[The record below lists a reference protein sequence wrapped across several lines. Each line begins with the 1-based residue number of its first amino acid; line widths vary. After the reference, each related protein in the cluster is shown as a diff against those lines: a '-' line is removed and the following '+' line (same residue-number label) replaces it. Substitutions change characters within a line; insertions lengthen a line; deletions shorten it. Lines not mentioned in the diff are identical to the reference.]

1 VILGDSLGYQGIN
14 AKSAKETLQQR
25 SLALE
30 EHQAAVKTTISK
42 RRQIERLKASSNIRP
57 EKVDEAV
64 EELKEAAQIEEILTK
79 RVQGI
84 SENLHKAIITHSRH
98 THEDVTSGLIEHART
113 TLIYERTILK
123 ELEAVRNDVRTIGQ
137 PRSALSPTIT
147 PQQSPVSPLP
157 AASPRAPALQ
167 YAQSE
172 SSPKI
177 VDPHFQQ
184 EASRQTNQ
192 AVSVQPGS
200 LPTTPRPLNGSK
212 SMIITPSRPQ
222 GGPLDSV
229 TVSPAQS
236 HRNPKGSVNM
246 ARSMFIQPQ
255 RGRIDEREAAR
266 KLANFL

>member
-1 VILGDSLGYQGIN
+1 M
-14 AKSAKETLQQR
+14 
-25 SLALE
+25 
-30 EHQAAVKTTISK
+30 
-42 RRQIERLKASSNIRP
+42 
-57 EKVDEAV
+57 
-64 EELKEAAQIEEILTK
+64 
-79 RVQGI
+79 QGI

-98 THEDVTSGLIEHART
+98 THEDVTSSLIEHART

-157 AASPRAPALQ
+157 AASPRAALQ
-167 YAQSE
+167 YAQSQ

-192 AVSVQPGS
+192 AVSTQPGS
-200 LPTTPRPLNGSK
+200 LPASPRPLNGSK
-212 SMIITPSRPQ
+212 SMIITPSRPE
-222 GGPLDSV
+222 GRPVDSA

-236 HRNPKGSVNM
+236 HRNPKGSTNM